1 MKRKVNRRKRKK
13 PVHVFLM
20 TMLVSGVV
28 ALSLILLAN
37 KFIDWRERRSPEQIL
52 QQTLLTYMDCI
63 SEKRYG
69 DMYGMLTKGS
79 VKTISEKDFAVR
91 NSAIYE
97 GIEMENMM
105 IDITG
110 YDKENLTV
118 KYNTSFDTVA
128 GYVSFENEA
137 SFLEEDDTYKL
148 VWNDSMIFP
157 ELGASDRVRI
167 TTIQAKRG
175 EILDRNGRILAG
187 KGIASSVGIIPGKLI
202 NKEKA
207 IKKIAKLLEI
217 KPENIE
223 KQLSAKWV
231 KDDSF
236 VPIKTLPKVR
246 DIDLLVIAPDEE
258 VLREHER
265 QEKLL
270 NITGVTIS
278 DTEVRQYPLKEA
290 AAHLIG

>member
-63 SEKRYG
+63 SEQRYG

-79 VKTISEKDFAVR
+79 VKTISDKDFSAR

-128 GYVSFENEA
+128 GNVSFENEA
-137 SFLEEDDTYKL
+137 SFLEENDAYKL
-148 VWNDSMIFP
+148 VWNDSIIFP
-157 ELGASDRVRI
+157 ELGASDKVRV
-167 TTIQAKRG
+167 TTTQAKRG
-175 EILDRNGRILAG
+175 EILDRNGRMLA
-187 KGIASSVGIIPGKLI
+187 
-202 NKEKA
+202 
-207 IKKIAKLLEI
+207 
-217 KPENIE
+217 
-223 KQLSAKWV
+223 
-231 KDDSF
+231 
-236 VPIKTLPKVR
+236 
-246 DIDLLVIAPDEE
+246 
-258 VLREHER
+258 
-265 QEKLL
+265 
-270 NITGVTIS
+270 
-278 DTEVRQYPLKEA
+278 
-290 AAHLIG
+290 